1 MKQKFIKAYMQTAK
15 IFADLST
22 AVRLKVGAIVVKD
35 NRIISIGYNGTPA
48 GWDNN
53 CEDKIWDTDSG
64 GWLSLEEIFEQY
76 PYEEYNAD
84 AKQVVRYKL
93 KTKPE
98 VIHAEMNAIS
108 KLARDGESGHGAYMF
123 ITHAPCLQCAKSI
136 YGAGISEVFYDVE
149 YRTTEGLDFLQKAG
163 IKTTKV

>member
-1 MKQKFIKAYMQTAK
+1 
-15 IFADLST
+15 
-22 AVRLKVGAIVVKD
+22 
-35 NRIISIGYNGTPA
+35 
-48 GWDNN
+48 
-53 CEDKIWDTDSG
+53 
-64 GWLSLEEIFEQY
+64 
-76 PYEEYNAD
+76 
-84 AKQVVRYKL
+84 
-93 KTKPE
+93 
-98 VIHAEMNAIS
+98 MNAIS

>member
-53 CEDKIWDTDSG
+53 CEDKIWDPGSG
-64 GWLSLEEIFEQY
+64 GWLSPEEIFEQY

-84 AKQVVRYKL
+84 AERVVRYAL

-149 YRTTEGLDFLQKAG
+149 YRTSEGLDFLQKTG